1 MTWGRP
7 ARTDWAAVLVK
18 AHDPDEA
25 MQVAAEHFPD
35 RWRPTA
41 AVPAAEPV
49 ARAVLAGDPLPAQSR
64 FEILG

>member
-1 MTWGRP
+1 M
-7 ARTDWAAVLVK
+7 K

-25 MQVAAEHFPD
+25 LALAGDHFPE

-49 ARAVLAGDPLPAQSR
+49 ARAVLAGEPLPPQAR
-64 FEILG
+64 FEIID

>member
-1 MTWGRP
+1 
-7 ARTDWAAVLVK
+7 VLVK

-25 MQVAAEHFPD
+25 MVVAAERFPE
-35 RWRPTA
+35 RWKPTT

-49 ARAVLAGDPLPAQSR
+49 ARAVLAGETLPPQSR